1 MKGKMLMITKQEL
14 VRNLK
19 EALQLEEKS
28 IQIYTD
34 HISAALPWTGIGK
47 ESAEKIRKTLSVLG
61 RDSEGHKKIVLNLIK
76 KVEEDSR
83 DAF

>member
-1 MKGKMLMITKQEL
+1 MMTKQEL
-14 VRNLK
+14 LKKLK
-19 EALQLEEKS
+19 EALQMEEKS

-34 HISAALPWTGIGK
+34 HISAALPWTGIKK
-47 ESAEKIRKTLSVLG
+47 EEAQKIRKSLSVLG
-61 RDSEGHKKIVLNLIK
+61 KDSEGHKKIVLSLIK